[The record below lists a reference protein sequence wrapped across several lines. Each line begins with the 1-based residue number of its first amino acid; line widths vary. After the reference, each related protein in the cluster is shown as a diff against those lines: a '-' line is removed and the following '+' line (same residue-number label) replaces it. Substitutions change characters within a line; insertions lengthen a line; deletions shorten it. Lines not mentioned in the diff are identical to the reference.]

1 MNPMWMSIIALV
13 VVFIA
18 VWVVLYY
25 TKWNFVLKDP
35 KSPKKEVA
43 VDKAVAY
50 SGLVAILAA
59 IIVLLASQGGKGK
72 KNSREAMMAAPS
84 YSHRFRYCGDMH

>member
-13 VVFIA
+13 VVFIIT
-18 VWVVLYY
+18 WVVLYY

-43 VDKAVAY
+43 IDKAVAY

-59 IIVLLASQGGKGK
+59 IIVLLVAQGGQGK
-72 KNSREAMMAAPS
+72 KNGGMTSPS
-84 YSHRFRYCGDMH
+84 YSHRFRYCGAM

>member
-13 VVFIA
+13 VVFI
-18 VWVVLYY
+18 VTWLVLYY

-59 IIVLLASQGGKGK
+59 IIVLLASQGGK
-72 KNSREAMMAAPS
+72 KNGRGATTASPS
-84 YSHRFRYCGDMH
+84 YSHRFKYCGSMH